1 VYIMLSISD
10 HRLISGHFFFVDIVG
25 LSKPNISTKTQV
37 KKIEML
43 HKMIKECDAF
53 SSTSNEGC
61 IKVATGDGMV
71 MAFLFDQQLPIEL
84 AKQLHQKI
92 ALYNK
97 GKIPTE
103 IIEVRIGLHSGNS
116 YLVNDINDNFAL
128 WGSGV
133 ILARRVMDLGDA
145 GHILLTE
152 RIAKDLMEISDEY
165 QNEIHEIQDFVIKHD
180 KSIPVFS
187 AFANGFGNPSIPQAG
202 IMQGIRKEIAKI
214 NKYTLY
220 PSASVT
226 IKLED
231 IDTMLVKHKRTYE
244 IINTSEKP
252 IKIVIHG
259 IGTDLKKTFSELK
272 IHVYDENHTQMKI
285 NKITMDYPFQKE
297 FSTLFNKP
305 VRHKEKGRSYTLEY
319 EVEEPERYFENTFM
333 TPCDKFQLTFE
344 FPSTLNL
351 KTPILYEK
359 EQETEEKTESKVL
372 PTIKTKANTTS
383 ISWKLLDN
391 YKGKTIRVDW

>member
-1 VYIMLSISD
+1 MLSISD

-103 IIEVRIGLHSGNS
+103 IVEVRIGLHSGNS
-116 YLVNDINDNFAL
+116 YLVNDINDNLAL

-187 AFANGFGNPSIPQAG
+187 AFANGFGNPSVPQAG

-214 NKYTLY
+214 NRYTLY
-220 PSASVT
+220 PSAGVT

-252 IKIVIHG
+252 IKSIIHG

-272 IHVYDENHTQMKI
+272 IHVYDENHIQMKI

-305 VRHKEKGRSYTLEY
+305 IMHKEKGRSYTLEY

-333 TPCDKFQLTFE
+333 IPCDKFQLTFE

-359 EQETEEKTESKVL
+359 KQETEEKTESKVL
-372 PTIKTKANTTS
+372 PTIKTKGNTTS
-383 ISWKLLDN
+383 VSWELVDSSR
-391 YKGKTIRVDW
+391 GKTIRIDW